1 MTRGGVNMK
10 LWRQIGKICLNCRKL
25 RIVLS
30 IENRLCARHYF
41 VNYFNRFIFVE
52 IHPVSLRI

>member
-1 MTRGGVNMK
+1 MK

-41 VNYFNRFIFVE
+41 VNYFNSFIFVE